1 MLSPP
6 PLPKPFRVE
15 GLMQELSFLGKF
27 PQRCGCLVIIIRP

>member
-27 PQRCGCLVIIIRP
+27 PQDAAA